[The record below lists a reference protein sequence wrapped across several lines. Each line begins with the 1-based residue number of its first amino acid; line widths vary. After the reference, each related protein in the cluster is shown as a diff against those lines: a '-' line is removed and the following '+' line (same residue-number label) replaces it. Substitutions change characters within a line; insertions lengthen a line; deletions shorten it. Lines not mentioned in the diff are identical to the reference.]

1 MKHGESRVGSC
12 LAGLLAFATAV
23 AGDAAVAYPLD
34 GFEWTGIGRLAWQQK
49 VEAGEI
55 RGQALLPPGSKLP
68 LSQVQLRMLGN
79 ADYELP
85 TPDPALTRALRD
97 LLGGLADRY
106 GLAVLD
112 LTDPANPVYAEVNG
126 QVKRNPGSVGKL
138 VVALGLFQNLA
149 DAYPEDL
156 EARRRLLRETV
167 VTADEF
173 CLTDSHT
180 VKFYDPD
187 TDHYERHP
195 LAVGNQATLY
205 EYLDWM
211 VSASSNSAASM
222 LMKHNMLLKEFG
234 RSYPVEEAEI
244 KRFFKENPTADLDR
258 LLASSI
264 QEPMTRNGFDL
275 EQFRQGRF
283 FTRTANSRIRGTSS
297 HGTARSILQYLL
309 RLEQG
314 RIVDEFSSLEIKRL
328 MFQSERRIRYAASP
342 TLANAAVYFKSGSL
356 FRCEPEPGFE
366 CKKYAGNALNL
377 MNSAA
382 IVETVGERPLH
393 YLVALMSDVR
403 RKNSASDH
411 QAIATRLH
419 RIIEKRHAP

>member
-187 TDHYERHP
+187 TGHYERHP

-234 RSYPVEEAEI
+234 RGYPVEEEEI